1 MASLN
6 KVMLIGNL
14 TRDPEVRYTPKG
26 SAVADIA
33 IAVNR
38 VYTADNGER
47 REEVTYVDVVL
58 WARLAELAGQ
68 FLHKGRPVFIEGR
81 LQMDSWEDKA
91 TGQKRSRLR
100 VVGEN
105 IQFLDRREG
114 GPTGGDEQGSHGGGG
129 AAPAPRQF
137 ARPASGGGASRP
149 APARQSQPSDE
160 FSEGPITD
168 GLDEDDIPF

>member
-26 SAVADIA
+26 SPVADLA

-38 VYTADNGER
+38 VYTADNGEK
-47 REEVTYVDVVL
+47 REEVTYVDIVL
-58 WARLAELAGQ
+58 WAKLAELAGQ
-68 FLHKGRPVFIEGR
+68 YLHKGRPIFVEGR
-81 LQMDSWEDKA
+81 LQMDQWEDKA

-105 IQFLDRREG
+105 IQF
-114 GPTGGDEQGSHGGGG
+114 
-129 AAPAPRQF
+129 
-137 ARPASGGGASRP
+137 
-149 APARQSQPSDE
+149 
-160 FSEGPITD
+160 
-168 GLDEDDIPF
+168 

>member
-26 SAVADIA
+26 TAVAELA

-38 VYTADNGER
+38 TYIAESGEK
-47 REEVTYVDVVL
+47 REEVTYVDITF
-58 WARLAELAGQ
+58 WAKSAEAAGQ
-68 FLHKGRPVFIEGR
+68 YLKKGRPIFVEGR
-81 LQMDSWEDKA
+81 LQLDQWEDKQ

-105 IQFLDRREG
+105 FQFLDRREG
-114 GPTGGDEQGSHGGGG
+114 GGEAASGGEEGG
-129 AAPAPRQF
+129 AGRSA
-137 ARPASGGGASRP
+137 ARPAGRP
-149 APARQSQPSDE
+149 AQRHQPAGKQQPASDE
-160 FSEGPITD
+160 FGEGPITD
-168 GLDEDDIPF
+168 GMEEDNIPF

>member
-26 SAVADIA
+26 SPVADLA

-38 VYTADNGER
+38 VYTADNGEK
-47 REEVTYVDVVL
+47 REEVTYVDIVL
-58 WARLAELAGQ
+58 WAKLAELAGQ
-68 FLHKGRPVFIEGR
+68 YLHKGRPIFVEGR
-81 LQMDSWEDKA
+81 LQMDQWEDKA

-105 IQFLDRREG
+105 IQFLDSRRDAGNQG
-114 GPTGGDEQGSHGGGG
+114 GGEEGGGG
-129 AAPAPRQF
+129 KP
-137 ARPASGGGASRP
+137 ASRP
-149 APARQSQPSDE
+149 AQRPQPAKQQAAAAASSEE
-160 FSEGPITD
+160 FGESPITD
-168 GLDEDDIPF
+168 GMEDDNIPF

>member
-26 SAVADIA
+26 SPVADLA

-38 VYTADNGER
+38 VYTADNGEK
-47 REEVTYVDVVL
+47 REEVTYVDIVL
-58 WARLAELAGQ
+58 WAKLAELAGQ
-68 FLHKGRPVFIEGR
+68 YLHKGRPVFVEGR
-81 LQMDSWEDKA
+81 LQMDQWEDKA

-105 IQFLDRREG
+105 IQFLDSRRDG
-114 GPTGGDEQGSHGGGG
+114 GGAQGGGDEGGG
-129 AAPAPRQF
+129 ARPAPRAAQQ
-137 ARPASGGGASRP
+137 RPQP
-149 APARQSQPSDE
+149 AKQQAATEE
-160 FSEGPITD
+160 FGEGPITD
-168 GLDEDDIPF
+168 GMEDDNIPF

>member
-26 SAVADIA
+26 SPVADLD

-38 VYTADNGER
+38 VYTADNGEK
-47 REEVTYVDVVL
+47 REEVTYVDIVL
-58 WARLAELAGQ
+58 WAKLAELAGQ
-68 FLHKGRPVFIEGR
+68 YLHKGRPVFIEGR
-81 LQMDSWEDKA
+81 LQMDQWEDKA

-105 IQFLDRREG
+105 IQFLDSRRDG
-114 GPTGGDEQGSHGGGG
+114 TGAQGGGDEGGG
-129 AAPAPRQF
+129 APA
-137 ARPASGGGASRP
+137 ARPAARP
-149 APARQSQPSDE
+149 AQRPQPAKQQAASEE
-160 FSEGPITD
+160 FGEGR
-168 GLDEDDIPF
+168 

>member
-26 SAVADIA
+26 SPVADLA

-38 VYTADNGER
+38 TYTADNGEK
-47 REEVTYVDVVL
+47 REEVTYVDIVL
-58 WARLAELAGQ
+58 WAKLAELAGQ
-68 FLHKGRPVFIEGR
+68 YLHKGRPVFVEGR
-81 LQMDSWEDKA
+81 LQMDQWEDKA

-105 IQFLDRREG
+105 IQFLDSRR
-114 GPTGGDEQGSHGGGG
+114 DGGGG
-129 AAPAPRQF
+129 GEEGGGGGGGGFSRPQQ
-137 ARPASGGGASRP
+137 RPAQRP
-149 APARQSQPSDE
+149 APAKQQAAGSDE
-160 FSEGPITD
+160 FGEGPITD
-168 GLDEDDIPF
+168 GLEDDDIPF